1 MKCLIFSGGAEK
13 GIAYIGILKF
23 LEEHKLLDKIE
34 SIYGTSIG
42 AVIGTLISI
51 GYTYRELEYL
61 IKKSNVKELILPDEF
76 NIDNLINL
84 FGFHEPQKLH
94 RLIRLLID
102 KKTNVQNITFKQH
115 FEKYKIKIVITSSCL
130 SEYKCYYFSYENVPD
145 LPIIDAI
152 TMSIC
157 IPILFQPIKYDNKLF
172 VDGALYDN
180 YPIFEATQKYK
191 KEDILGFFLLNN
203 HSCKKE
209 IDNIQDY
216 LIVLLKSIDVKFV
229 YLPINLY
236 NDITISLKLNH
247 IIDTK
252 DTLKL
257 IEIGYDCFK
266 EYYHNNIQRFHKTLY
281 INMNSINNKDIVI
294 KYNDDT

>member
-23 LEEHKLLDKIE
+23 LEEHKLLNNLE

-61 IKKSNVKELILPDEF
+61 ILKSNVKELILPEEF

-94 RLIRLLID
+94 KLIKLLID
-102 KKTNVQNITFKQH
+102 KKTNIPNITFRQH
-115 FEKYKIKIVITSSCL
+115 YEKYKIKIVVTSSCL
-130 SEYKCYYFSYENVPD
+130 SEYKCYYFSHENYPD
-145 LPIIDAI
+145 LSLFDAI

-157 IPILFQPIKYDNKLF
+157 IPILFQPIKYDNKIF

-180 YPIFEATQKYK
+180 YPVFEATQKYK

-203 HSCKKE
+203 HNCKKD

-216 LIVLLKSIDVKFV
+216 LVVLLKSIDVKFV

-236 NDITISLKLNH
+236 NDITISLKINH

-252 DTLKL
+252 DTQKL
-257 IEIGYDCFK
+257 IQIGYDCVK
-266 EYYHNNIQRFHKTLY
+266 EYYYKNLKRFQTTININL
-281 INMNSINNKDIVI
+281 NSLHNKDIII
-294 KYNDDT
+294 KYNHDT